1 MLYPLLIIL
10 ILLAIIVFQDFKT
23 RSIHWI
29 TLPPLFLALYF
40 FPLDIINQF
49 DVLQNFFFL
58 VLIFAFMSLYLRFRQ
73 NEWVNPTKDF
83 FGWGDILFLIAI
95 TPATYFRNFMFLFIF
110 GTIFSLLFSIFLKIF
125 NKNFSTI
132 PYAGMFS
139 IFMFFYLIYKHFHPN
154 FSFDKLLH

>member
-110 GTIFSLLFSIFLKIF
+110 GTIFSLLFSILDRKSTRLNSSHVRISYAVFCLKKKKKRIET
-125 NKNFSTI
+125 S
-132 PYAGMFS
+132 
-139 IFMFFYLIYKHFHPN
+139 
-154 FSFDKLLH
+154 